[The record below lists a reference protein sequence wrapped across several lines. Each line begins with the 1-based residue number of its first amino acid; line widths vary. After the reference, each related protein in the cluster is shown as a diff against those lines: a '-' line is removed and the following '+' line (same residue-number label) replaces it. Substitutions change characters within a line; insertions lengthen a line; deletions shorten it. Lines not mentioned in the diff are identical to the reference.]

1 MITDN
6 QQQNETQPYP
16 SWTELQPPTQPDR
29 PYQQP
34 PTPPTPKEA
43 RREIQRKKLGK
54 KGKFFAIGC
63 GSLVAL
69 VVLITVIA
77 IAASAG
83 GGTHPATVQEATQ
96 PPDAGATAMAGNT
109 PVTSQPTQAVQPT
122 TAPAQSAA
130 QIESA
135 YKASTTDTTVSGV
148 DKNGSSW
155 TGKDV
160 HFTAVI
166 SGLVKDDSGNT
177 AGANVSDPTNEF
189 GHDIQVGFP
198 AGTDINKLNQGDT
211 IEVWGTD
218 GGTQSGANAF
228 GATVQEVV
236 VGASYLTDTTT
247 GYQDNG

>member
-1 MITDN
+1 VV
-6 QQQNETQPYP
+6 
-16 SWTELQPPTQPDR
+16 
-29 PYQQP
+29 
-34 PTPPTPKEA
+34 
-43 RREIQRKKLGK
+43 
-54 KGKFFAIGC
+54 
-63 GSLVAL
+63 VAL
-69 VVLITVIA
+69 IVAIVG
-77 IAASAG
+77 IAAVVGLSMSDG
-83 GGTHPATVQEATQ
+83 QPASQPQATTA
-96 PPDAGATAMAGNT
+96 PDTGATAMAGNT

-177 AGANVSDPTNEF
+177 AGANVSDPANEF

-211 IEVWGTD
+211 IEVWGID